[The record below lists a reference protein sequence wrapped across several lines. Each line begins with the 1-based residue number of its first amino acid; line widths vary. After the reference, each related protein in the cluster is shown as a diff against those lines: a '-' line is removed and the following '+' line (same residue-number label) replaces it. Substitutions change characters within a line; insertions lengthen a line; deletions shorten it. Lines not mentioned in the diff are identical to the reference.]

1 MDSFS
6 LVCISCGREFSPEDV
21 LYTCPECGTRK
32 GTLEVRYKIPRPKC
46 CRPEDLFQAIG
57 RRDMWRYWPLL
68 PFGRVEADFTPLEV
82 GPSPTI
88 SCDRLAGKLGIS
100 RLFLKDDGRNPSASL
115 KDRAST
121 IAVAKA
127 LELGF
132 SSIYCASTG
141 NAASSLSCVSAAAG
155 LDCYIFAPAST
166 PEAKLSQMLVFGSK
180 VLRIDASYDEVFD
193 LSMTIGE
200 EKGWYCRN
208 SAINPYLLEG
218 KKTATFELFEAL
230 NWNVP
235 DYILVSAGDG
245 TILSSVYKAIM
256 DLLDYGLISRSPV
269 VLGVQG
275 ENASVIADTY
285 DSGPPFEPIDQTTQ
299 CIADSINVGKPRDVV
314 KACSYTKEN
323 GGGFVRVS
331 DDEIV
336 AAVYTLAR
344 TCGIFA
350 EPAGAT
356 ALAGLEKALADG
368 ILERKASVALL
379 ITGNGLKDIRPVAA
393 LCRESKVLPPDEEAI
408 KEELK

>member
-1 MDSFS
+1 MNSFS
-6 LVCISCGREFSPEDV
+6 LVCITCKREFSPDEV

-32 GTLEVRYKIPRPKC
+32 GTLEVRYKMPRQKH

-68 PFGRVEADFTPLEV
+68 PFKSVEADFSPLEV

-88 SCDRLAGKLGIS
+88 SCDKLAKKLGMS

-115 KDRAST
+115 KDRASNV
-121 IAVAKA
+121 AVAKA

-132 SSIYCASTG
+132 SNIYCASTG
-141 NAASSLSCVSAAAG
+141 NAASSLSCISAAAG
-155 LDCYIFAPAST
+155 LNCYIFVPAAT
-166 PEAKLSQMLVFGSK
+166 PEAKLSQMLVFGSR

-193 LSMTIGE
+193 LSMSIGE

-275 ENASVIADTY
+275 ENSSAIADTY
-285 DSGPPFEPIDQTTQ
+285 DSGFPFEPIDQTTQ
-299 CIADSINVGKPRDVV
+299 CVADSINVGKPRDVI
-314 KACSYTKEN
+314 KACSYTKQN
-323 GGGFVRVS
+323 GGGFIRVS

-336 AAVYTLAR
+336 AAIYTLAR
-344 TCGIFA
+344 TCGIFS
-350 EPAGAT
+350 EPAGAA

-368 ILERKASVALL
+368 IIGRKASVALL

-393 LCRESKVLPPDEEAI
+393 LCKESKVLPPDEKLI